1 MKVGIDHISF
11 YVPKIALDIN
21 EFAQAKNVDADKL
34 KLGLGLHKMSLM
46 DVHEDTATMCANALL
61 ELFNSSGI
69 NPKDVGRIYLGTES
83 SLDGAKPTATYA
95 VQLVEQQLETKF
107 GKDNLRNCDVLD
119 ATFACIGGVDLLQ
132 NSLDFVRVNST
143 KKAIVIAGDY
153 AKYALN
159 SSGEYTQ
166 GAGVVALLLSENP
179 SIISF
184 ENQYGVATK
193 SEHDFFKP
201 RRYFSK
207 EEVPVNTSRCEV
219 EIFSDEPI
227 FDGQFSNQCYQD
239 RIREAYFHLKEQK
252 NSDEILHQTWS
263 ALIFH
268 LPYAFHG
275 RRIFT
280 EIFALE
286 KGYSLEQIDKD
297 VLKELSKSEEYKQI
311 LNNKIIPAEK
321 ASSEVGNL
329 YTASIFMAML
339 STLKVAQEENKAI
352 EKTKFGFIAYGSGS
366 KSKVFEGI
374 IEQNWKQKIQE
385 IPLFETLEKRQTIDF
400 ETYEKLHNKE
410 LKTSIISPSNEFV
423 LTNLEKENPNQLGA
437 RYYEFVS

>member
-1 MKVGIDHISF
+1 
-11 YVPKIALDIN
+11 L
-21 EFAQAKNVDADKL
+21 EKN
-34 KLGLGLHKMSLM
+34 
-46 DVHEDTATMCANALL
+46 
-61 ELFNSSGI
+61 
-69 NPKDVGRIYLGTES
+69 
-83 SLDGAKPTATYA
+83 
-95 VQLVEQQLETKF
+95 
-107 GKDNLRNCDVLD
+107 NLRNCDVLD

-132 NSLDFVRVNST
+132 NSLDFVRVNPT

-166 GAGVVALLLSENP
+166 GAGVVALLLSANP

-184 ENQYGVATK
+184 ENRYGVATK

-207 EEVPVNTSRCEV
+207 DEVPVNTSRSEV

-239 RIREAYFHLKEQK
+239 RIREAYYHLKEQK
-252 NSDEILHQTWS
+252 NNTDILHQTWS

-311 LNNKIIPAEK
+311 LNDKIIPAEK

-339 STLKVAQEENKAI
+339 STLKVAQEENKAL
-352 EKTKFGFIAYGSGS
+352 ENTKFGFIAYGSGS

-374 IEQNWKQKIQE
+374 IEPTWKQKIQE

-410 LKTSIISPSNEFV
+410 LKSSIISPANEFI

-437 RYYEFVS
+437 RYYEFIK